1 MKEKIRLMQTMYDK
15 LGELLSETLEAGE
28 IKFVRVERPQR
39 NQPESTKD
47 AESTE
52 SAKATKDADA
62 DSGAYGTENSEEKT
76 QEAKADSSTGKT
88 SSQQKGSGTQNRRR
102 STSSSGPK
110 KKPVANNSY
119 FYKKITPE
127 LERAYRLL
135 DINFQSSLDDAK
147 KAYKEKLKYYHPDR
161 YAGNEVLTKVAT
173 DKTRQIVESFNMIS
187 EFLTK

>member
-1 MKEKIRLMQTMYDK
+1 MYDK

-28 IKFVRVERPQR
+28 IKFVKVERPVNERIQKQGDDLAG
-39 NQPESTKD
+39 NTKTD
-47 AESTE
+47 SIN
-52 SAKATKDADA
+52 SRPSDSQNSDKCKNDDGDKDF
-62 DSGAYGTENSEEKT
+62 
-76 QEAKADSSTGKT
+76 
-88 SSQQKGSGTQNRRR
+88 QK
-102 STSSSGPK
+102 SSSAEQYKSSWDYSARKKRKK
-110 KKPVANNSY
+110 KKPLANNSY
-119 FYKKITPE
+119 FYKKVTPE

-135 DINFQSSLDDAK
+135 DINFQSTFDDVK

>member
-1 MKEKIRLMQTMYDK
+1 MQTMYDK

-28 IKFVRVERPQR
+28 IKFVRVERPQKK
-39 NQPESTKD
+39 QPESRED
-47 AESTE
+47 AED
-52 SAKATKDADA
+52 TKNADA
-62 DSGAYGTENSEEKT
+62 AYGAEGVESSGEKS
-76 QEAKADSSTGKT
+76 QEAKSDSSAGKS
-88 SSQQKGSGTQNRRR
+88 SSQSNDYQQKEGGAQNRRR
-102 STSSSGPK
+102 SSGSSGPK

>member
-1 MKEKIRLMQTMYDK
+1 MQTMYDK

-28 IKFVRVERPQR
+28 IKFVRVERPQKK
-39 NQPESTKD
+39 QPESRED
-47 AESTE
+47 AED
-52 SAKATKDADA
+52 TKNADA
-62 DSGAYGTENSEEKT
+62 AYGAEGAESSGEKS
-76 QEAKADSSTGKT
+76 QEAKSDSSAEQNG
-88 SSQQKGSGTQNRRR
+88 SQQKDGAENVSQKGSGAQYRRR
-102 STSSSGPK
+102 SSAYSGTK

>member
-1 MKEKIRLMQTMYDK
+1 MYDK

-28 IKFVRVERPQR
+28 IKFVRVERPQKK
-39 NQPESTKD
+39 QPESRED
-47 AESTE
+47 AED
-52 SAKATKDADA
+52 TKNADA
-62 DSGAYGTENSEEKT
+62 AYGAEGAESSGEKS
-76 QEAKADSSTGKT
+76 QEAKSDSSAGKSGSQ
-88 SSQQKGSGTQNRRR
+88 SSGYQQKEGGTQNRRR
-102 STSSSGPK
+102 SSGSSGPK

>member
-1 MKEKIRLMQTMYDK
+1 MYDK

-28 IKFVRVERPQR
+28 IKFVRVERPQKK
-39 NQPESTKD
+39 QPESRED
-47 AESTE
+47 AED
-52 SAKATKDADA
+52 TKNADA
-62 DSGAYGTENSEEKT
+62 AYGAEGAESLGEKS
-76 QEAKADSSTGKT
+76 QEAKSDSSAGKS
-88 SSQQKGSGTQNRRR
+88 SSQSSGYQQKEGGAQNRRR
-102 STSSSGPK
+102 SSGSSGPK

>member
-1 MKEKIRLMQTMYDK
+1 MQTMYDK

-39 NQPESTKD
+39 KQP
-47 AESTE
+47 ESTE
-52 SAKATKDADA
+52 SAEAKTDAEAADA
-62 DSGAYGTENSEEKT
+62 AEGAEVSEGAEEKT
-76 QEAKADSSTGKT
+76 QEAKADSSTAKD
-88 SSQQKGSGTQNRRR
+88 SSQQKGSGAQNRRR
-102 STSSSGPK
+102 TTASSGPK

-173 DKTRQIVESFNMIS
+173 DKTRQIVESFNMIQ

>member
-1 MKEKIRLMQTMYDK
+1 MQTMYDK

-28 IKFVRVERPQR
+28 IKFVRVERPQKK
-39 NQPESTKD
+39 QPESRED
-47 AESTE
+47 AED
-52 SAKATKDADA
+52 TKNADA
-62 DSGAYGTENSEEKT
+62 AYGAEGEESSGEKS
-76 QEAKADSSTGKT
+76 QEAKSDSSAGKSGSQ
-88 SSQQKGSGTQNRRR
+88 SSGYQQKEGGAQNRRR
-102 STSSSGPK
+102 SSGSSGPK

>member
-1 MKEKIRLMQTMYDK
+1 MQTMYDK

-28 IKFVRVERPQR
+28 IKFVRVERPQKK
-39 NQPESTKD
+39 QPESRED
-47 AESTE
+47 AEDTNN
-52 SAKATKDADA
+52 ADA
-62 DSGAYGTENSEEKT
+62 AYSAEGAESSGEKS
-76 QEAKADSSTGKT
+76 QEAKPGSSAGKS
-88 SSQQKGSGTQNRRR
+88 SSQSRGYQSNDYQQKEGGAQNRRR
-102 STSSSGPK
+102 SSGSSGPK

>member
-1 MKEKIRLMQTMYDK
+1 MQTMYDK

-28 IKFVRVERPQR
+28 IKFVRVERPQKK
-39 NQPESTKD
+39 QPESRED
-47 AESTE
+47 AED
-52 SAKATKDADA
+52 TKNADA
-62 DSGAYGTENSEEKT
+62 AYGEEGAESSGEKS
-76 QEAKADSSTGKT
+76 QEAKSDSSAGKS
-88 SSQQKGSGTQNRRR
+88 SSQSNDYQQKEGGAQNRRR
-102 STSSSGPK
+102 SSGSSGPK

>member
-1 MKEKIRLMQTMYDK
+1 MQTMYDK

-52 SAKATKDADA
+52 SAKARKDAEA
-62 DSGAYGTENSEEKT
+62 DSGAYGRENSEEKT
-76 QEAKADSSTGKT
+76 QEAKADSSAGKT
-88 SSQQKGSGTQNRRR
+88 TSQQKGSGTQNRRR

>member
-1 MKEKIRLMQTMYDK
+1 MQTMYDK

-28 IKFVRVERPQR
+28 IKFVRVERPQKK
-39 NQPESTKD
+39 QPESRED
-47 AESTE
+47 AED
-52 SAKATKDADA
+52 TKNADA
-62 DSGAYGTENSEEKT
+62 AYGAEGAESSGEKS
-76 QEAKADSSTGKT
+76 QEAKSDSSAGKS
-88 SSQQKGSGTQNRRR
+88 SSQSNDYQQKEDGAQNRRR
-102 STSSSGPK
+102 SSGSSGPK

>member
-1 MKEKIRLMQTMYDK
+1 MYDK

-28 IKFVRVERPQR
+28 IKFVRVERPQKK
-39 NQPESTKD
+39 QPESREYAEDTKN
-47 AESTE
+47 
-52 SAKATKDADA
+52 ADA
-62 DSGAYGTENSEEKT
+62 AYGAEGVESSGEKS
-76 QEAKADSSTGKT
+76 QEAKSDSSAGKS
-88 SSQQKGSGTQNRRR
+88 SSQSSGYQQKEGGAQNRRR
-102 STSSSGPK
+102 SSGSSGPK

>member
-1 MKEKIRLMQTMYDK
+1 MYDK

-28 IKFVRVERPQR
+28 IKFVRVERPQKK
-39 NQPESTKD
+39 QPESREDSEDTKNAD
-47 AESTE
+47 AAYGAEGAES
-52 SAKATKDADA
+52 SW
-62 DSGAYGTENSEEKT
+62 EKS
-76 QEAKADSSTGKT
+76 QEAKSDSSAGKS
-88 SSQQKGSGTQNRRR
+88 SSQSNDYQQKEGGAQNRRR
-102 STSSSGPK
+102 SSGSSGPK

>member
-1 MKEKIRLMQTMYDK
+1 MQTMYDK

-39 NQPESTKD
+39 KQP
-47 AESTE
+47 ESTE
-52 SAKATKDADA
+52 SAEAKTDA
-62 DSGAYGTENSEEKT
+62 EEKT
-76 QEAKADSSTGKT
+76 QEAKADSSTAKD
-88 SSQQKGSGTQNRRR
+88 SSQQKGSGAQNLRR
-102 STSSSGPK
+102 TTASSGPK

-173 DKTRQIVESFNMIS
+173 DKTRQIVESFNMIQ

>member
-1 MKEKIRLMQTMYDK
+1 MQTMYDK

-52 SAKATKDADA
+52 SAKATKDAEA
-62 DSGAYGTENSEEKT
+62 DSGAYGRENSEEKT
-76 QEAKADSSTGKT
+76 QEAKADSSAGKT
-88 SSQQKGSGTQNRRR
+88 TSQQKGSGTQNRRR

>member
-1 MKEKIRLMQTMYDK
+1 MQTMYDK

-39 NQPESTKD
+39 VQPESSEEAKD
-47 AESTE
+47 A
-52 SAKATKDADA
+52 KP
-62 DSGAYGTENSEEKT
+62 SEEAESSANKS
-76 QEAKADSSTGKT
+76 QEAKPDSSAGQS
-88 SSQQKGSGTQNRRR
+88 SSQQKDGAENVSQKGSGAQYRRR
-102 STSSSGPK
+102 SSAYSGTK

>member
-1 MKEKIRLMQTMYDK
+1 MQTMYDK

-28 IKFVRVERPQR
+28 IKFVRVERPQKK
-39 NQPESTKD
+39 QPESRED
-47 AESTE
+47 AEDTKNADAAYGAEGTE
-52 SAKATKDADA
+52 S
-62 DSGAYGTENSEEKT
+62 SWEKS
-76 QEAKADSSTGKT
+76 QEAKSDSSAGKS
-88 SSQQKGSGTQNRRR
+88 SSQSSGYQSNDYQQKEGGAQNRRR
-102 STSSSGPK
+102 SSGSSGPK

-127 LERAYRLL
+127 LERAYRIL